1 MGAGPPGSGWPA
13 SRQGVDA
20 REPAGGRKEQMN
32 RWDRFHYVRVA
43 VIVAAFA
50 LLAAAFA

>member
-1 MGAGPPGSGWPA
+1 
-13 SRQGVDA
+13 
-20 REPAGGRKEQMN
+20 MN

-50 LLAAAFA
+50 LLATAFA